1 VTVAAASSLLASL
14 VDYAGLFPPAQLG
27 MDAAL
32 QRFAAHR
39 GSREA
44 WMLGRFV
51 VPARRLLELAGA
63 ADAQLPAVGSDEPW
77 RLSALLGDD
86 VAADAV
92 LAAGFSQSVRGRA
105 VVDAVELKAATPDEI
120 ETALDAIP
128 RDLTAYVELPLGSD
142 LSPLLN
148 VLRTRQARAKIRT
161 GGVTPDALP
170 SVEDVARFLASC
182 ADAGVAFKATA
193 GLHHPVRADQPLTY
207 EADGPRATMHGF
219 LNVFAAAALAHR
231 GASAAD
237 LEGVLREERATAFR
251 FQDEALVVG
260 ERRLAADD
268 LAAARADFAIG
279 FGSCSFDE
287 PVAGLKSLGML

>member
-1 VTVAAASSLLASL
+1 VTVATASSLLASL

-27 MDAAL
+27 MDAAV

-51 VPARRLLELAGA
+51 VPARRLLELAAA
-63 ADAQLPAVGSDEPW
+63 ADAHLPAPGSAEPW

-92 LAAGFSQSVRGRA
+92 LAAGFGERARGRA
-105 VVDAVELKAATPDEI
+105 VVDTVELKAETPEEI
-120 ETALDAIP
+120 EKALDAIP
-128 RDLTAYVELPLGSD
+128 RDLTAYVELPLRSD
-142 LSPLLN
+142 LPPLLS
-148 VLRTRQARAKIRT
+148 VLRTRRARAKIRT
-161 GGVTPDALP
+161 GGLTPDAIP
-170 SVEDVARFLASC
+170 TVEDVARFLSSC
-182 ADAGVAFKATA
+182 SDAGVAFKATA
-193 GLHHPVRADQPLTY
+193 GLHHPVRGDQPLTY

-231 GASAAD
+231 GAPAAD
-237 LEGVLREERATAFR
+237 LEAVLCEERPTAFR
-251 FQDEALVVG
+251 FLDGTLHVG
-260 ERRLAADD
+260 ERRLTADD

-287 PVAGLKSLGML
+287 PVAGLKALRML